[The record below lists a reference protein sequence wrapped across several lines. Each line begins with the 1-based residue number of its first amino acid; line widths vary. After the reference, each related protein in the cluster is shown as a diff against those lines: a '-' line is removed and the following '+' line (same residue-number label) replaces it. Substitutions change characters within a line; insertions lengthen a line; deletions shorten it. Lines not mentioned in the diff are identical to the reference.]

1 MSIFRA
7 YDIRGIYP
15 KELNEKIVEKLGKAF
30 GTFNPGKIVI
40 GMDARLSSP
49 ALKKNFMK
57 GLISTGCEAIDI
69 GMVTTPISMFAIKHL
84 KADGGVMITASHNPK
99 EYNGLKFYFKDA
111 IPISYEAGINKIQKI
126 FETENYSRGEGSL
139 TEIDISEDYSKF
151 LLERIKLNREV
162 RLSVVVDAGN
172 GPAGL
177 MTPKVLR
184 KIGLEV
190 HELFCKPDGN
200 FPNHEP
206 NPSKEE
212 NLKSLKEK
220 MREVNANL
228 GFAYDGDGDRMVVV
242 RNGKSVRTSV
252 VFSIFIKNLLK
263 ENPGAKVIYT
273 PLDSKAIEEIIREKG
288 GIPIVCRVGHTYITR
303 KMIEKDAALA
313 GEISGHYFFK
323 EIGAID
329 DALFASLKLVEALV
343 NSGKSIEDYENEFPK
358 YYSAVSEAL
367 RFPIKESE
375 KFKFIER
382 LKEEFKRKGYKIDT
396 TDGVKVFFEDGWAL
410 FRPSNTEAV
419 ISSSYEAYS
428 KEGFERIKK
437 FVDGIIA
444 RIPK

>member
-1 MSIFRA
+1 
-7 YDIRGIYP
+7 
-15 KELNEKIVEKLGKAF
+15 
-30 GTFNPGKIVI
+30 
-40 GMDARLSSP
+40 
-49 ALKKNFMK
+49 
-57 GLISTGCEAIDI
+57 
-69 GMVTTPISMFAIKHL
+69 
-84 KADGGVMITASHNPK
+84 
-99 EYNGLKFYFKDA
+99 
-111 IPISYEAGINKIQKI
+111 
-126 FETENYSRGEGSL
+126 
-139 TEIDISEDYSKF
+139 
-151 LLERIKLNREV
+151 
-162 RLSVVVDAGN
+162 
-172 GPAGL
+172 

-242 RNGKSVRTSV
+242 RNGKSVKTSII
-252 VFSIFIKNLLK
+252 FSIFIKNVLK
-263 ENPGAKVIYT
+263 ENPGAKIIYT
-273 PLDSKAIEEIIREKG
+273 PLDSKAIEEIIRENS

-303 KMIEKDAALA
+303 KMIEENAALA